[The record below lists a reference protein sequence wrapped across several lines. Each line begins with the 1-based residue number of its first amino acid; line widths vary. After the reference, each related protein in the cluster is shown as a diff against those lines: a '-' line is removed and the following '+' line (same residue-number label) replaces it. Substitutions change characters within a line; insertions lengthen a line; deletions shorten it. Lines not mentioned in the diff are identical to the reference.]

1 MDATDEF
8 LISALGGDDL
18 ITIDSL
24 FTQLGSVDGGD
35 GLDVCTGPAAWAKV
49 SC

>member
-24 FTQLGSVDGGD
+24 FTQLGSIDGGD
-35 GLDVCTGPAAWAKV
+35 GTDVCTGPEAWTKI